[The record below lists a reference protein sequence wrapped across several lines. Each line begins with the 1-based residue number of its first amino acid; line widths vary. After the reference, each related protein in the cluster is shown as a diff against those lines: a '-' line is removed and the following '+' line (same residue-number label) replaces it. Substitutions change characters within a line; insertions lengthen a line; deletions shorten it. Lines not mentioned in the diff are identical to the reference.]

1 MKKIIILFITVIL
14 LISLCACGRT
24 YEEAENNQGKLSGN
38 YFVIIKEWGN
48 SSVYGNSYI
57 VYANDTKVMYYIE
70 YGGGSRM
77 ITPLYN
83 ADGTLQ
89 IYEGEIK

>member
-1 MKKIIILFITVIL
+1 MKMKKIIILFVTIIL

-24 YEEAENNQGKLSGN
+24 YPEASTQHESFAGD
-38 YFVIIKEWGN
+38 YFTVIKTW
-48 SSVYGNSYI
+48 SVHANTYRI
-57 VYANDTKVMYYIE
+57 IYANDTKVMYFYADE
-70 YGGGSRM
+70 NYGN
-77 ITPLYN
+77 ILTPLYN